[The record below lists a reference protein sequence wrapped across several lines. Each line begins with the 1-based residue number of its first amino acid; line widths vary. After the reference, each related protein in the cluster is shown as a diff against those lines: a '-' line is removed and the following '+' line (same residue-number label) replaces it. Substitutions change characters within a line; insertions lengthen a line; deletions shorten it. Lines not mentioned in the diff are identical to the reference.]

1 MKRRT
6 KISLAIL
13 LGLLVTLL
21 VLSRFFRMSVVIG
34 QSMDPTLETWDY
46 CVSRR
51 VNPYQP
57 RRGDIVTFRTAD
69 DPPLYFIKR
78 VIALPGET
86 LAIEHGL
93 AKINGQPLPE
103 PYTTV
108 NPRWDLEPTRLPDG
122 KIYVLSDN
130 RTNDMEDYVQ
140 GMVAV
145 RLVQSRLLWHWRWRG
160 LRERF
165 RVKFLPAA
173 TAPNQGGGRS

>member
-1 MKRRT
+1 MDLEPGLPPVWVDADLIKQV
-6 KISLAIL
+6 IMNIL
-13 LGLLVTLL
+13 
-21 VLSRFFRMSVVIG
+21 
-34 QSMDPTLETWDY
+34 
-46 CVSRR
+46 
-51 VNPYQP
+51 VNAQH
-57 RRGDIVTFRTAD
+57 
-69 DPPLYFIKR
+69 
-78 VIALPGET
+78 
-86 LAIEHGL
+86 AIEHGL